1 MQPVLIL
8 TFKYRIL
15 TPKIHISHSSQ
26 PLYGSLGQRMILL
39 AVEVYHHPFHQ
50 HFLGLTHLQDTFWAF
65 CFDPNQVPII
75 DLSKSHDFFFSL
87 PNTLTFVLLLLKC
100 SMTSTVGW

>member
-1 MQPVLIL
+1 M
-8 TFKYRIL
+8 
-15 TPKIHISHSSQ
+15 
-26 PLYGSLGQRMILL
+26 SLGQRMILL

-75 DLSKSHDFFFSL
+75 DLSKSHDFFSPTLSL
-87 PNTLTFVLLLLKC
+87 VCCCSKCDIHSWLLRMLEN
-100 SMTSTVGW
+100 VGFYDLIIFNLV